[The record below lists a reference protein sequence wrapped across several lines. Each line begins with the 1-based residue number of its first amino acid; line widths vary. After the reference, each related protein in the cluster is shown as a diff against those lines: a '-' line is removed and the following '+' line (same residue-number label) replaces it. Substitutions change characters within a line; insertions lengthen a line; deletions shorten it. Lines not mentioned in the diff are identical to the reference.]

1 MRKMRRAALLAAMLP
16 LLAVMALL
24 APSASA
30 AANVAVR
37 PASHASAEPAAPDAP
52 FPSCA
57 DYVTVTRLG
66 KGSSQVKVVV
76 VGFSGGTQHKLWLTD
91 VTHGELYPPVQFGS
105 SINKDYITNTTSPVN
120 WAVEVTTLNSTTLCA
135 SDYYA

>member
-1 MRKMRRAALLAAMLP
+1 MRNMRRAALLAAMLP

-30 AANVAVR
+30 AANVAAR
-37 PASHASAEPAAPDAP
+37 PASHSSAAPDAP

-66 KGSSQVKVVV
+66 KGSSQVRVVV
-76 VGFSGGTQHKLWLTD
+76 VGFSGGVQHKLWLTD

-105 SINKDYITNTTSPVN
+105 SITKDYITNTTSPVN
-120 WAVEVTTLNSTTLCA
+120 WAVEVTDINNNTLCA